1 MKETLDI
8 NLDAINDEKELKEI
22 GKTYLLLAQYAQN
35 KATAVRLRKEGNI
48 TVALAMEETCNNIY
62 KLIPDNYKQ
71 W

>member
-22 GKTYLLLAQYAQN
+22 GNAYLLLAHYAAN
-35 KATAVRLRKEGNI
+35 KAIAVRLRKKGK
-48 TVALAMEETCNNIY
+48 VQGAMGIEEICDSIY
-62 KLIPDNYKQ
+62 KRIPDNYKQ